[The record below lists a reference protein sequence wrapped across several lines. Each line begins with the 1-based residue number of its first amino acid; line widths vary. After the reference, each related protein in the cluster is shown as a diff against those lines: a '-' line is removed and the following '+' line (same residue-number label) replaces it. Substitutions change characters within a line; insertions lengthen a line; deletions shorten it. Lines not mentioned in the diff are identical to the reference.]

1 MRHSLVRAK
10 KRSIA
15 INHPFILPGK
25 LLMVSERFN
34 VMSFWVA
41 LEPQTPTICTIMA
54 AGSWLRVG
62 ALGCRKWQVVSHPLN
77 ANPFPGSLLNYKAKL
92 RLYDV
97 TVERQTF
104 MQLECSFETE
114 HQ

>member
-1 MRHSLVRAK
+1 
-10 KRSIA
+10 
-15 INHPFILPGK
+15 
-25 LLMVSERFN
+25 MVSH
-34 VMSFWVA
+34 
-41 LEPQTPTICTIMA
+41 L
-54 AGSWLRVG
+54 
-62 ALGCRKWQVVSHPLN
+62 LN

-114 HQ
+114 HQVGLQLKQLEEVLLRLRLNLAAGFYPAGRQQGATER

>member
-1 MRHSLVRAK
+1 M
-10 KRSIA
+10 
-15 INHPFILPGK
+15 
-25 LLMVSERFN
+25 
-34 VMSFWVA
+34 
-41 LEPQTPTICTIMA
+41 
-54 AGSWLRVG
+54 
-62 ALGCRKWQVVSHPLN
+62 VSHPLN

-114 HQ
+114 HQVSLRVQHIDRSC